1 MTNTIVVGV
10 EDSEHSKDA
19 IAFAR
24 RLAQHSTGDVL
35 VVCAFGS
42 GAALQRDAERTAQR
56 MGRRLEDID
65 TARVRTRAVA
75 TSSLTRALHDL
86 ADAES
91 AAIVIIGSSHVGQL
105 GQMVPN
111 RTGTRLLQ
119 DAPCPVAVAPDGYR
133 ARRSEPIRRI
143 GVAFD
148 GTAESRAAVGAALAA
163 VWAFGAELEVITV
176 LSARIFATPTMMAGP
191 GYINAETDFGR
202 AAREARAT
210 LDALAAGLSPE
221 LVVEGTI
228 LDGRPA
234 HQLALRSKRLD
245 ILVVGS
251 RGHGL
256 LHAALAGGVSG
267 RVLRDAHCPVIAVP
281 PGAEASLGE
290 LLGAV
295 TAP

>member
-19 IAFAR
+19 IALAR
-24 RLAQHSTGDVL
+24 RLAQHSTGDV
-35 VVCAFGS
+35 VVACACGS
-42 GAALQRDAERTAQR
+42 GGGLEREAELTAQR

-65 TARVRTRAVA
+65 AARIRTCAVA

-91 AAIVIIGSSHVGQL
+91 AAIVIIGSSHVGEL

-111 RTGTRLLQ
+111 RIGTRLLH
-119 DAPCPVAVAPDGYR
+119 DAPCAIAVAPDGYR

-176 LSARIFATPTMMAGP
+176 VSARIFATPTMMAGP
-191 GYINAETDFGR
+191 GYISAETHFGR
-202 AAREARAT
+202 AAREAREA

-251 RGHGL
+251 HGRGL
-256 LHAALAGGVSG
+256 LHAALGGGVSG
-267 RVLRDAHCPVIAVP
+267 RVLRDAQCPVIAVP
-281 PGAEASLGE
+281 PGAGAPFGALF
-290 LLGAV
+290 GAV
-295 TAP
+295 TSP